1 MDWIAV
7 LGCSVLRCALP
18 CYIPEKKTLVPCPS
32 SLSLPSLLVVTK
44 ICATIHERCM
54 CIGGQLQ
61 IAALQAWSTQCIT
74 KPAYKIMDETI
85 QTTEMAVPDILV
97 ESSRLGSPISEG
109 GALNNNSNGNA
120 GSPGSPSP
128 RRQRVAPPPP
138 PAHLSEFMSFVNGN
152 GNGNGKGNGSNNNN
166 NSEDKRGAKADITK
180 DVVKGGAGR
189 HGKTKKSIGTPWSI
203 KSGLSGSSDLSDI
216 SGLSGIS
223 VSGLSIPHSTME
235 LDKSQIVGD
244 KEAEESIGRFA
255 ELESVCL
262 ELGDALEHVSN
273 VYGKLGAIV
282 EQIARRRG
290 SGIHGEAL
298 GSLASYEYMV
308 SAQQRYLG
316 EVFRREVA
324 PEVTAV
330 KKEYTIK
337 WREEQQAFNKE
348 YKRVA
353 KELKETEK
361 TDAKL
366 RRSRIR
372 SLVNYRQ
379 SLETLAEKV
388 AQVDQTCCTHYMSAA
403 GLLESANAVI
413 CDKLNSAV
421 DTQGTM
427 YNRLAEK
434 VKVVVQLHEEHE
446 EEVRDENENDQ
457 NDENDNENDNDND
470 NATHNGSEDDDTFRA
485 DDDDGD
491 GDGDANPQLDP
502 VQDTG
507 EAEDALPAVTADTDG
522 DVLM

>member
-1 MDWIAV
+1 
-7 LGCSVLRCALP
+7 
-18 CYIPEKKTLVPCPS
+18 
-32 SLSLPSLLVVTK
+32 
-44 ICATIHERCM
+44 M
-54 CIGGQLQ
+54 CIGGQLPV
-61 IAALQAWSTQCIT
+61 AALQAWSTQCTT

-85 QTTEMAVPDILV
+85 QTTEMTVPDILV

-109 GALNNNSNGNA
+109 GAFRVAGTDNSSNGNGNSNSNGNGSA

-152 GNGNGKGNGSNNNN
+152 GSNNNN
-166 NSEDKRGAKADITK
+166 NSEDKRGAKTDIKK
-180 DVVKGGAGR
+180 DVVKDSAGR

-203 KSGLSGSSDLSDI
+203 KSGMSGSSDLSDI

-330 KKEYTIK
+330 KNEYTIK

-446 EEVRDENENDQ
+446 EDVRDENENDE

>member
-1 MDWIAV
+1 M
-7 LGCSVLRCALP
+7 L
-18 CYIPEKKTLVPCPS
+18 
-32 SLSLPSLLVVTK
+32 
-44 ICATIHERCM
+44 
-54 CIGGQLQ
+54 
-61 IAALQAWSTQCIT
+61 IAALQAWSTQCTT
-74 KPAYKIMDETI
+74 KPAYKIMDENI
-85 QTTEMAVPDILV
+85 QTTDMAVPDILV

-109 GALNNNSNGNA
+109 GAFRVAGTDNNSNGNGNGSA

-152 GNGNGKGNGSNNNN
+152 GNGSNNN
-166 NSEDKRGAKADITK
+166 NSEDKRGAKTDIKK
-180 DVVKGGAGR
+180 DVVKDGAGR

-203 KSGLSGSSDLSDI
+203 KSGMSGSSDLSDI

-446 EEVRDENENDQ
+446 EEVRDENENDE
-457 NDENDNENDNDND
+457 NDEND

-485 DDDDGD
+485 DDDDGDGD

>member
-1 MDWIAV
+1 MC
-7 LGCSVLRCALP
+7 LGEASCQLP
-18 CYIPEKKTLVPCPS
+18 V
-32 SLSLPSLLVVTK
+32 
-44 ICATIHERCM
+44 
-54 CIGGQLQ
+54 
-61 IAALQAWSTQCIT
+61 AALRAWTTQCTT

-152 GNGNGKGNGSNNNN
+152 GNGKGNGSNNNN

-180 DVVKGGAGR
+180 DVVKDGAGR
-189 HGKTKKSIGTPWSI
+189 HGKTKKSIGAPWSI

-337 WREEQQAFNKE
+337 WREEQKAFNKE

-403 GLLESANAVI
+403 GLLESANAVV

-421 DTQGTM
+421 DTQGTI

-446 EEVRDENENDQ
+446 EHEEEVRDENENDE
-457 NDENDNENDNDND
+457 NDENDND
-470 NATHNGSEDDDTFRA
+470 NATHTGSEDDDTFRA
-485 DDDDGD
+485 DDEDGN

-502 VQDTG
+502 VQETG
-507 EAEDALPAVTADTDG
+507 EAEVALPAVTADTDG